1 MGGRLAVK
9 ALAKLG
15 ELTFVTKEQTVN
27 YSLKLL
33 VGFLAAAGVTTGINL
48 AANAQQTPGTTTSP
62 NGGSQLES
70 PTQQSPAQSVPP
82 DQAPMQQA
90 PMEADPARP
99 SSEPLQSPTQSS
111 VSVPDA
117 SASLSIDAIVEKSD
131 SFNILNSL
139 LRVADRNGE
148 LSRQLAGGGTYTVFA
163 PTDAAFAAL
172 PEGTIKKLVQPE
184 NRATLA
190 KILSYHVVSGKVD
203 SSKIK
208 SGETKSIEGSSLNIQ
223 AGAGS
228 VMVNDA
234 QVIRPDIEASNGVIH
249 AVNKVILPPD
259 VQASLEASPQA
270 SNPVNPTY

>member
-1 MGGRLAVK
+1 M
-9 ALAKLG
+9 
-15 ELTFVTKEQTVN
+15 FVTKEQTVN

-48 AANAQQTPGTTTSP
+48 AAKAQQTPGTTTSP

-70 PTQQSPAQSVPP
+70 PTQQSPTQQSPAQAVPLDP
-82 DQAPMQQA
+82 APMQQA
-90 PMEADPARP
+90 PTQVDPARP

-117 SASLSIDAIVEKSD
+117 SASLSIDAIVERSD
-131 SFNILNSL
+131 SFNIFNSL

-208 SGETKSIEGSSLNIQ
+208 SGETKSVEGSSLNIQ
-223 AGAGS
+223 AGAGN
-228 VMVNDA
+228 VTVNDA
-234 QVIRPDIEASNGVIH
+234 QVIKPDIEASNGVIH

-259 VQASLEASPQA
+259 VQASMEASPQA
-270 SNPVNPTY
+270 SNPVNPAY